1 MEGKNIPLVVTT
13 ESRGVFFGYG
23 QVTTKKEVSLEKAR
37 MCVYWNEV
45 VRGVLGLAAIGPN
58 SGCKISYAIPG
69 ITLQKVT
76 AIMECT
82 PEAVE
87 NWEAGPWQA

>member
-1 MEGKNIPLVVTT
+1 MESKNIPLVVTT

-23 QVTTKKEVSLEKAR
+23 QVTTKKEIRLEQAR
-37 MCVYWNEV
+37 MCVYWDKV
-45 VRGVLGLAAIGPN
+45 IRGVLGLAAAGPN
-58 SGCKISYAIPG
+58 NNCRISYAIPA

-82 PEAVE
+82 PEATE
-87 NWEAGPWQA
+87 NWEVGPWKL